1 MPRPN
6 QRVISFGLLDGKADY
21 SILTP
26 PQGQEPWLARRGA
39 ALLPVA
45 ALKISGRHN
54 VANALATLA
63 LGDALRLPRAPMLDE
78 LREFTGLPHR
88 TQWVADLT
96 GVRNINDSKGT
107 NVGATLAAVNG
118 LAGPLVVIAGGDG
131 KGQDFTPLAAA
142 FRGKVRTTVLLG
154 RDAGL
159 IETALAG
166 ISHTARVENMQDAVR
181 TASRFAQPGDT
192 VLLSPACA
200 SVDMYRDYAHRG
212 NAFAAAV
219 QELT

>member
-1 MPRPN
+1 MC
-6 QRVISFGLLDGKADY
+6 I
-21 SILTP
+21 T
-26 PQGQEPWLARRGA
+26 
-39 ALLPVA
+39 
-45 ALKISGRHN
+45 
-54 VANALATLA
+54 
-63 LGDALRLPRAPMLDE
+63 
-78 LREFTGLPHR
+78 
-88 TQWVADLT
+88 
-96 GVRNINDSKGT
+96 ND
-107 NVGATLAAVNG
+107 
-118 LAGPLVVIAGGDG
+118 LVVIAGGDG

-166 ISHTARVENMQDAVR
+166 ISHTARVENMQEAVR